1 MLRNFVP
8 EKETLF
14 QQEFV
19 PKDSSFYNKK
29 HHRRKSEDLNQEFIL
44 RYYVKRMQNWRKERL
59 TRGENIIWKTQF
71 MFILLA
77 FIIWSGSSIKGKGE
91 QTRPIIHKHV
101 YRKKMHA
108 LFSSHKM
115 AIVHIRAIMAR
126 VGAFKMTD
134 WKELLSRGGSE
145 YETICVCV
153 HKKKSDIPRWNP
165 PPPKKEIKRNG
176 RPKPVVLSLPI
187 LSLFLVS

>member
-1 MLRNFVP
+1 MFLSVINTCCLNLQGDIQDIKKCNIELTTRGNKTWKEGGGAATEIYKEVKWECRKPWVKSYSSIMLRNFVP

-91 QTRPIIHKHV
+91 QTRPMIHKHV
-101 YRKKMHA
+101 YRKKCMHC
-108 LFSSHKM
+108 SR
-115 AIVHIRAIMAR
+115 HI
-126 VGAFKMTD
+126 K
-134 WKELLSRGGSE
+134 WQL
-145 YETICVCV
+145 Y
-153 HKKKSDIPRWNP
+153 
-165 PPPKKEIKRNG
+165 
-176 RPKPVVLSLPI
+176 I
-187 LSLFLVS
+187 LEP